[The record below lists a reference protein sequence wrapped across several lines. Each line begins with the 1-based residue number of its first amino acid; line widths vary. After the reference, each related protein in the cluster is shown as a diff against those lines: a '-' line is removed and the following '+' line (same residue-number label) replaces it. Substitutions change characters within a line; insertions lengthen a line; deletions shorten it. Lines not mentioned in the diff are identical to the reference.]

1 MTHPTPITERS
12 LLSLSSDSFP
22 QRLLDPEVRRKEL
35 RRRRLVRVLMLLALG
50 ALGVGF
56 LFTRQVDGGLL
67 VIWSLLLAL
76 AIVVQGEIRMI
87 LLVDALSLREAAGE
101 GT

>member
-1 MTHPTPITERS
+1 MTHPTPIIEKS

-35 RRRRLVRVLMLLALG
+35 RKRRLVRVLMLFPLG
-50 ALGVGF
+50 GLGVEF
-56 LFTRQVDGGLL
+56 LFTGRVDGGSL
-67 VIWSLLLAL
+67 VAWSLSLAL

-87 LLVDALSLREAAGE
+87 LLVDALENRKTGAG
-101 GT
+101 